1 MATRQHHF
9 HNKIS
14 LLSSLLVATTLTFI
28 LLTSSIFDVFHS
40 PHQPISTLVHAESIP
55 SYYSKRYVFGQD
67 IAIKSRKLSSYHNVP
82 YEFHSLPFCRPKEVK
97 YSVESFGDYMLGDRF
112 ENTIYHFPLLQNV
125 PCARIFPSMNEQNT
139 IICPTFDK
147 SVALDFMSKIKDDYH
162 IQFTVDNLPIAYLYD
177 NRTRCGDA
185 PLNDLQQLSKE
196 TTKYTRPDGFPLG
209 CVYYPES
216 LRNAPQ
222 AIKDKKAQYFVNNHF
237 SFLFKYN
244 KKVVRGSDLYFIV
257 GAEVY
262 PSSIRHES
270 SQFTCDV
277 TNPEKFRIDQAT
289 TSIPFS
295 YSVTWLETDLE
306 YPNRWNAYLKTDYDQ
321 DTEDYDIHHYSLIN
335 SSMTVLFLTGIIAM
349 IMYKILKKDL
359 DSSKINDDDIES
371 SLLQEQET
379 GWKLL
384 SGDVF
389 RIPKYPALLSVMV
402 GSGLQLV
409 VMFTVSLILT
419 VFGFA
424 SPESRGRVVAAFI
437 LCYLFTSAVAGFWT
451 LKIYKMLSGT
461 NYMMVSVGVALFVP
475 TVVTII
481 YGTLNTIMWMIQSSM
496 AQPFFSIFTIYTV
509 WFVVS
514 IPLVFLGAMMAQR
527 SLSNNKDHWTV
538 TTTTATATT
547 TTATITTPKVYP
559 TPRNIPPLPLPL
571 RFPYNYLI
579 AGILPFTAFFVEFYF
594 LISSIWLQQH
604 YFLFEFLFTVFL
616 ILLVTSAETTIVFI
630 YFQLCHE
637 DYRWW
642 WNSFFYSSTSA
653 CYLFIAGLFYYS
665 SQLSS
670 PHFYMTILY
679 FGYLLILCFLIMLLT
694 GSVGFLATFYFV
706 RKIYSM
712 TKVD

>member
-1 MATRQHHF
+1 M
-9 HNKIS
+9 
-14 LLSSLLVATTLTFI
+14 
-28 LLTSSIFDVFHS
+28 
-40 PHQPISTLVHAESIP
+40 
-55 SYYSKRYVFGQD
+55 G
-67 IAIKSRKLSSYHNVP
+67 
-82 YEFHSLPFCRPKEVK
+82 
-97 YSVESFGDYMLGDRF
+97 
-112 ENTIYHFPLLQNV
+112 
-125 PCARIFPSMNEQNT
+125 CARIFPSMNDQNT

-147 SVALDFMSKIKDDYH
+147 SVALDFMSKIQDDYH

-177 NRTRCGDA
+177 NRTRCGDP
-185 PLNDLQQLSKE
+185 PLSDIKQLSKE
-196 TTKYTRPDGFPLG
+196 TTKYSRADGFPLG

-222 AIKDKKAQYFVNNHF
+222 SQKDKKAQYFVNNHF

-244 KKVVRGSDLYFIV
+244 KKVVKGSDLYFIV

-262 PSSIRHES
+262 PSSIRHEP

-277 TNPEKFRIDQAT
+277 TNPEKYRIDEAT

-295 YSVTWLETDLE
+295 YSVTWMETDLE
-306 YPNRWNAYLKTDYDQ
+306 YPNRWDAYLKTDYDQ
-321 DTEDYDIHHYSLIN
+321 DIEDYDIHHYSLIN
-335 SSMTVLFLTGIIAM
+335 SSMTVLFLTGIIAVT
-349 IMYKILKKDL
+349 MYKILKKDL
-359 DSSKINDDDIES
+359 DNSKLDEDIES
-371 SLLQEQET
+371 DPSLLQEQET

-389 RIPKYPALLSVMV
+389 RIPPYPGLLSVMV
-402 GSGLQLV
+402 GSGLQFV

-419 VFGFA
+419 LFGFT

-437 LCYLFTSAVAGFWT
+437 LCYLFTSAVAGFWA
-451 LKIYKMLSGT
+451 LKIYKLLSGT
-461 NYMMVSVGVALFVP
+461 NLMMVSVGVALFVP
-475 TVVTII
+475 TIVTII

-496 AQPFFSIFTIYTV
+496 AQPFFSIFTIYSV
-509 WFVVS
+509 WFVISV
-514 IPLVFLGAMMAQR
+514 PLVFLGAMIANR
-527 SLSNNKDHWTV
+527 SSTKDTLSPTS
-538 TTTTATATT
+538 
-547 TTATITTPKVYP
+547 TPKVYP

-616 ILLVTSAETTIVFI
+616 ILIVTSAETTIVFI

-653 CYLFIAGLFYYS
+653 CYLFIAGLFYYN
-665 SQLSS
+665 SQLGS